1 MAARASNKQ
10 IDFPP
15 IQIYWFSGEAFT
27 AGVEKQSIDNTMI
40 QVYSAEKTLAD
51 CFKYRNKIGME
62 TVLEAFDLYRERE
75 SFSTAL
81 DEGIHRRTLY
91 TMRDTGIL
99 ERLERGLY
107 RLADLPPLSNPDL
120 VTVARKIPQ
129 AVICL
134 ISALHFYNITTQI
147 PHAVS
152 IAVNRGTEPPRLD
165 FPPIQIYW
173 FSGEAFTA
181 GVEKQSIDNTMIQV
195 YSAEK
200 TLADC
205 FKYRNKIGME
215 TVLEAFDLYR
225 ERKQHNP
232 RKLIQFLPRRGSAA
246 SKTAIEECI
255 GIRASTTAEYC
266 QSRRSPIQ

>member
-10 IDFPP
+10 IESAKRIFRRHDG
-15 IQIYWFSGEAFT
+15 ILKTGE
-27 AGVEKQSIDNTMI
+27 
-40 QVYSAEKTLAD
+40 
-51 CFKYRNKIGME
+51 
-62 TVLEAFDLYRERE
+62 
-75 SFSTAL
+75 AL

-232 RKLIQFLPRRGSAA
+232 RKLIQFARICRVEKIMRPYLES
-246 SKTAIEECI
+246 
-255 GIRASTTAEYC
+255 YL
-266 QSRRSPIQ
+266 